1 MLRSRALARVAL
13 GVEYNGRLFNGWQRQ
28 KEGIPTVQAA
38 LEYALGQVCGQR
50 VGVIAAGRTDTGVH
64 ALMQVVHFDA
74 PVERPLTAWIRG
86 VNAHLP
92 SGVSVQQAQ
101 VVADAFHARFDAYER
116 SYRYVLLSAPA
127 RPAVLAGLVGW
138 THYALDVA
146 KMQEAASLLL
156 GEHDFSSFRA
166 SECQAKSPVKQLN
179 HLQVYQHQGLICFDV
194 SASAFLHHMVRNIV
208 GALVY
213 VGAGRLSVADFKL
226 IFEQKSRLQAPPTF
240 MADGLYLTKVRYP
253 DEFGVAW
260 SANGAPWLWGSN
272 HAG

>member
-1 MLRSRALARVAL
+1 MLARVAL
-13 GVEYNGRLFNGWQRQ
+13 GVEYDGRLFNGWQRQ
-28 KEGIPTVQAA
+28 IATIPTVQAA
-38 LEYALGQVCGQR
+38 LEYALTQVCGQP
-50 VGVIAAGRTDTGVH
+50 VSVIAAGRTDTGVH

-92 SGVSVQQAQ
+92 IGVSVQRAQ
-101 VVADAFHARFDAYER
+101 VVADVFHARFDAYER
-116 SYRYVLLSAPA
+116 SYRYVLMSAPA
-127 RPAVLAGLVGW
+127 RPALLAGKVGW
-138 THYALDVA
+138 THYALDIE
-146 KMQEAASLLL
+146 KMQEAANLLL

-179 HLQVYQHQGLICFDV
+179 ELRVYEHQGLICFDL

-213 VGAGRLSVADFKL
+213 VGAGRLSVAEFKV
-226 IFEQKSRLQAPPTF
+226 IFEQKSRLKAPPTF

-253 DEFGVAW
+253 SEFNVLW
-260 SANGAPWLWGSN
+260 SAEGASWLWGDN
-272 HAG
+272 DEG

>member
-1 MLRSRALARVAL
+1 MARVAL
-13 GVEYNGRLFNGWQRQ
+13 GVEYDGRLFNGWQRQ
-28 KEGIPTVQAA
+28 KDGVPTVQGA
-38 LEYALGQVCGQR
+38 LEYALGQVCGQS

-74 PVERPLTAWIRG
+74 PVERPLSAWVRG

-101 VVADAFHARFDAYER
+101 QVADHFHARFDAFER

-127 RPAVLAGLVGW
+127 RPAVLAGKVGW
-138 THYALDVA
+138 THYVLDIA
-146 KMQEAASLLL
+146 KMQAAADALL

-166 SECQAKSPVKQLN
+166 SGCQAKSPIKQLN
-179 HLQVYQHQGLICFDV
+179 QLRVYEQQGLICFDLA
-194 SASAFLHHMVRNIV
+194 ASAFLHHMVRNIV

-226 IFEQKSRLQAPPTF
+226 VFKQKSRLAAPPTF

-253 DEFGVAW
+253 AEFEVRW
-260 SANGAPWLWGSN
+260 SEQRATWLWGN
-272 HAG
+272 NDAD

>member
-1 MLRSRALARVAL
+1 MALARVAL
-13 GVEYNGRLFNGWQRQ
+13 GVEYDGRLFHGWQRQ
-28 KEGIPTVQAA
+28 KEGVPTVQAA
-38 LEYALGQVCGQR
+38 LEYALAQVCGQS

-74 PVERPLTAWIRG
+74 PVTRPLTAWIRG

-92 SGVSVQQAQ
+92 SGVSVQEAQ
-101 VVADAFHARFDAYER
+101 EVAADFHARFDAYER
-116 SYRYVLLSAPA
+116 HYRYVLLSAPA
-127 RPAVLAGLVGW
+127 RPALLAGKVGW

-146 KMQEAASLLL
+146 KMQAAASLLL

-166 SECQAKSPVKQLN
+166 SECQAKSPVKQLK
-179 HLQVYQHQGLICFDV
+179 HLRVYQHQGLICFDLA
-194 SASAFLHHMVRNIV
+194 ASAFLHHMVRNIV

-213 VGAGRLSVADFKL
+213 VGAGRLSVAEFQH

-253 DEFGVAW
+253 ERFGVSW
-260 SANGAPWLWGSN
+260 SAKGVTWLWGEN
-272 HAG
+272 GEG

>member
-1 MLRSRALARVAL
+1 MARVAL
-13 GVEYNGRLFNGWQRQ
+13 GVEYDGRLFHGWQKQ
-28 KEGIPTVQAA
+28 KSGVQTVQAA
-38 LEYALGQVCGQR
+38 LEYALAQVCGQS
-50 VGVIAAGRTDTGVH
+50 VGVTAAGRTDTGVH

-74 PVERPLTAWIRG
+74 PVERPLSAWIRG

-92 SGVSVQQAQ
+92 TGVSVQQAQ
-101 VVADAFHARFDAYER
+101 AVADAFHARFDAFER

-127 RPAVLAGLVGW
+127 RPALLAGKVGW
-138 THYALDVA
+138 THYELDVA
-146 KMQEAASLLL
+146 KMQAAADVLL

-166 SECQAKSPVKQLN
+166 SECQAKTPIKQLN
-179 HLQVYQHQGLICFDV
+179 LLRVYASQGMICFDL

-213 VGAGRLSVADFKL
+213 VGAGRLSVAEFQY

-253 DEFGVAW
+253 VECDVRW
-260 SANGAPWLWGSN
+260 SETEATWLWGHN
-272 HAG
+272 NAG